1 MDVRQ
6 LSALLAVAE
15 HGTFSAA
22 ADALHTVQSNVSTH
36 IARLE
41 KELGTSL
48 IDRQAGRLT
57 HEGDAVVRRARRI
70 MAEFEAVKADVDAL
84 NNEVTGDARI
94 GMIGTTARWLVPD
107 TLRLMKERYP
117 QANLR
122 VVEGTTGILE
132 PQLQSGAIDLAVV
145 LLPVSSS
152 EIATQLLFEEDM
164 VLVIQPDHPLAGR
177 HEIGMAELAKIPLL
191 LPPTGSQTRVE
202 IDTAARLAGVT
213 LEAKAEIEG
222 VRLTASLTFDGH
234 GPAILPSTA
243 LPLYMRENWTLLR
256 VEGLPR
262 RRVGLAQLRKSYPG
276 APVRALREILSEVVT
291 IGAETHT
298 GLYSPD

>member
-6 LSALLAVAE
+6 LTALIAVAE

-70 MAEFEAVKADVDAL
+70 MAEFDAVKADVDAL

-145 LLPVSSS
+145 LLPVTSSD
-152 EIATQLLFEEDM
+152 IATQPLFEEDM
-164 VLVIQPDHPLAGR
+164 VLVIQPDHRLAGR
-177 HEIGMAELAKIPLL
+177 NEIDMAELAEIPLL
-191 LPPTGSQTRVE
+191 LPPTGSQTRAE
-202 IDTAARLAGVT
+202 IDAAARAAGVT
-213 LEAKAEIEG
+213 LQAKAEIEG

-262 RRVGLAQLRKSYPG
+262 RRVGLAQLRKSYPA

-298 GLYSPD
+298 GLYPPD